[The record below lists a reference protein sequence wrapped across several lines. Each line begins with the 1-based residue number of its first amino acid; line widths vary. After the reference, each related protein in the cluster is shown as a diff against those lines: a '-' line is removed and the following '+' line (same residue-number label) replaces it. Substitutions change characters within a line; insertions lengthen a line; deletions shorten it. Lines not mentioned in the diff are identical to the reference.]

1 MNIRESLVSIGKALA
16 SRLPLHFEREGI
28 AGNIGLILL
37 AIAIIIVVAT
47 YVIFLGM
54 SKDIA
59 VTDVVND
66 GMLLSKILANGSAE
80 LMGADK
86 QNELRRLVTI
96 VSVKDDLLYCMILDN
111 TDRILASSN
120 EKEIGSLFRDPVM
133 EKVKGTVGLYSRTFT
148 DEALDQQVYE
158 FFMPIESRLQRLGTV
173 QIGMIHGLHIFSAI
187 KLIKIFAIVSLF
199 VITSISA
206 VYYVVRIFLRPLTRL
221 KEELEQLLKSR
232 ELRELHVS
240 SKGEIKDITDQW
252 NAVLHSVE
260 EKYREIEHMN
270 SELEI
275 ANRLVLYEKK
285 RTEAIIENLQNG
297 IICLNPMGNV
307 VLTNRS
313 AENLLRID
321 HDISLN
327 THILDMIDNKELRSF
342 IENNLGKENNITTR
356 FIEVSLNGD
365 ESQGVI
371 KLSFSPLL
379 DPDGQAIGSLITIRD
394 ITQQKLADKTTG
406 EFVSSVTHELRTP
419 LTSIKSYVEML
430 MDQEVEDPK
439 TKVEFYNTINEEA
452 DRLAR
457 LIDNLLNL
465 SKMEVGSLVVNKNPV
480 KVKRLIKESLQAV
493 ESQAKSRGIEID
505 LVLPD
510 KMSPAAV
517 DKQMIGM
524 VFSNLF
530 GNALKYTPSGGRI
543 RVITEETKND
553 IVVHIEDTGIGIPE
567 EDLSR
572 IFEKFYRAGNTE
584 EMKVVKGSGL
594 GLALV
599 RQIVEL
605 HGGNVTA
612 TSRLGKGSHFIL
624 TFPKV

>member
-1 MNIRESLVSIGKALA
+1 MDIKENLTSAGRALA
-16 SRLPLHFEREGI
+16 TRLPLRFEREGI

-37 AIAIIIVVAT
+37 AVSIIIVVAT
-47 YVIFLGM
+47 YLIFLGM

-66 GMLLSKILANGSAE
+66 GMLLSKVLANSA
-80 LMGADK
+80 MGMMDEDK
-86 QNELRRLVTI
+86 QPELKRLVTI

-111 TDRILASSN
+111 AGKILASSN
-120 EKEIGSLFRDPVM
+120 EREIGSFFRDPIM
-133 EKVKGTVGLYSRTFT
+133 DKVKNTVGLISRTIK
-148 DEALDQQVYE
+148 DEVLDKQVYE
-158 FFMPIESRLQRLGTV
+158 FYMPIESRLHRLGTV
-173 QIGMIHGLHIFSAI
+173 RIGMIYGLHLLSAI
-187 KLIKIFAIVSLF
+187 KLIKVFAIVSLF
-199 VITSISA
+199 VVTSISA
-206 VYYVVRIFLRPLTRL
+206 VYYVVRIFLRPLNNL

-232 ELRELHVS
+232 ELRELNVNS
-240 SKGEIKDITDQW
+240 RGEIKGITDQW
-252 NAVLHSVE
+252 NAVLQSVE
-260 EKYREIEHMN
+260 EKYRDIEHMN

-285 RTEAIIENLQNG
+285 RTESIIENLQNG

-321 HDISLN
+321 PDESQN
-327 THILDMIDNKELRSF
+327 KHILDMIDHNELRGF
-342 IENNLGKENNITTR
+342 LEVNLGNKFNIKTQYT
-356 FIEVSLNGD
+356 EVSLNGD
-365 ESQGVI
+365 ESEEVL
-371 KLSFSPLL
+371 KLTFSPLL
-379 DPDGQAIGSLITIRD
+379 DIDNQAIGSLITIRD
-394 ITQQKLADKTTG
+394 ITQQKLADKMTG

-430 MDQEVEDPK
+430 MDQEVDDPV

-452 DRLAR
+452 DRLAH

-465 SKMEVGSLVVNKNPV
+465 SKMEVGSLVVNKTPV
-480 KVKRLIKESLQAV
+480 KIKRLIKESLEAV
-493 ESQAKSRGIEID
+493 EAQAKSRGIGID

-510 KMSPAAV
+510 KMSPASV
-517 DKQMIGM
+517 DKTMLGVI
-524 VFSNLF
+524 FSNLF
-530 GNALKYTPSGGRI
+530 GNALKYTQDGGRI
-543 RVITEETKND
+543 RVITEETKSD

-567 EDLSR
+567 EDLPNV
-572 IFEKFYRAGNTE
+572 FKKFYRAGNTE

-605 HGGNVTA
+605 HGGNITVT
-612 TSRLGKGSHFIL
+612 SQVGKGSHFIL
-624 TFPKV
+624 TFPKA